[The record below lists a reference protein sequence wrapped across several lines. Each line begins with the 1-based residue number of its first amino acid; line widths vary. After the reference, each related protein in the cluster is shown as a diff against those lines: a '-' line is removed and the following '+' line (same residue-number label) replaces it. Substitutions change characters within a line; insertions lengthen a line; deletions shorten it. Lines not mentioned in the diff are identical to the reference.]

1 MEAFVFMLPAFIAAL
16 VIAGTHCYL
25 GLHIVSR
32 GIIFIDLALAQ
43 IAALGYAL
51 ALILGYH
58 IGDWQANVLALAFAM
73 GGSIFFAF
81 AQPLERRI
89 PLEAVI
95 GIGYV
100 ISAAVAVL
108 VLSFSSS
115 GTEDFEKLAMG
126 NILVISWK
134 TIVTT
139 SVIYAIVGGFHWIF
153 RKKFI
158 ETTFDRTGA
167 RSKLWDFLFYFSLGI
182 VVTCS
187 VAIAGVMLV
196 FSYLVIPAVFALVF
210 FDTIKSRLI
219 CGWVAGFVVSGLG
232 LIASFKFDLPTAS
245 TITVS
250 FGLLFVVS
258 LVVGARLKRF
268 KNNGVL
274 RPPKEVQVKKE

>member
-1 MEAFVFMLPAFIAAL
+1 MEAFVFMLPAFVIAL
-16 VIAGTHCYL
+16 VIAGIHCYL

-58 IGDWQANVLALAFAM
+58 LGDWQANMLSLVFAM
-73 GGSIFFAF
+73 GGSFFFAY
-81 AQPLERRI
+81 AQPLEKRM

-100 ISAAVAVL
+100 IAAAVAVL

-126 NILVISWK
+126 NILVVSWK
-134 TIVTT
+134 TIFITA
-139 SVIYAIVGGFHWIF
+139 VIYAIVGGFHWIF
-153 RKKFI
+153 RNKFI
-158 ETTFDRTGA
+158 EATFKRTET

-187 VAIAGVMLV
+187 VAIAGVLLV

-219 CGWVAGFVVSGLG
+219 CGWTAGFAVSALG
-232 LIASFKFDLPTAS
+232 LVASFKFDLPTAS

-250 FGLLFVVS
+250 FGLLFIAA
-258 LVVGARLKRF
+258 LFIGAKMGRF
-268 KNNGVL
+268 KNNGD
-274 RPPKEVQVKKE
+274 

>member
-1 MEAFVFMLPAFIAAL
+1 MEAFIFMLPALIIAL
-16 VIAGTHCYL
+16 VIAGIHCYL

-43 IAALGYAL
+43 IAALGYAF

-58 IGDWQANVLALAFAM
+58 IGDWQANMLSLAFAM
-73 GGSIFFAF
+73 AGSLLFAY
-81 AQPLERRI
+81 AQPLERRM

-126 NILVISWK
+126 NILVVSWK

-139 SVIYAIVGGFHWIF
+139 AIIYAIVGGFHWVF
-153 RKKFI
+153 RNKFM
-158 ETTFDRTGA
+158 EATFDRTGT

-210 FDTIKSRLI
+210 FDSIKIRLI
-219 CGWVAGFVVSGLG
+219 CGWLAGFAISGLG

-250 FGLLFVVS
+250 FGLLFIIS
-258 LVVGARLKRF
+258 LFVGAKTGRF
-268 KNNGVL
+268 KTNGTA
-274 RPPKEVQVKKE
+274 RQRE